1 MEIETEMKDRWD
13 SREEM
18 GICEIG
24 GGGGKCKVEI
34 YSKRYSKTNDI
45 PSIVLSP
52 DFETSYTNTRKKSA
66 Y

>member
-24 GGGGKCKVEI
+24 GGGVSVK
-34 YSKRYSKTNDI
+34 
-45 PSIVLSP
+45 
-52 DFETSYTNTRKKSA
+52 
-66 Y
+66 